1 MSSPMMCE
9 DLPSAIGSPVLESGP
24 TRSALPVGKTLDLF
38 GQAPAHASRSPAQE
52 SSSGQPTS
60 ATCGPRGSGS
70 SASAA
75 LQTSLANRLRAR
87 LPLSGLTLYRL
98 TWKTRVTPLGRRI
111 CALLASALPLSGS
124 GYSGWQTPRAR
135 GDAGG
140 TRWKHGKGKNL
151 EDQARAFALSRGL
164 TVSEVAQLSL
174 SPTFCRRLMG
184 LPVAWDDCAP
194 TGTRSVRR

>member
-1 MSSPMMCE
+1 MSSPTTCE
-9 DLPSAIGSPVLESGP
+9 GSPSAIGLPVLESGA
-24 TRSALPVGKTLDLF
+24 TRSALPVGQTLDLF
-38 GQAPAHASRSPAQE
+38 GRDPAPANRSPALA

-70 SASAA
+70 SESAD
-75 LQTSLANRLRAR
+75 LQRSLASRLQI
-87 LPLSGLTLYRL
+87 LMPSGGSTLFRW
-98 TWKTRVTPLGRRI
+98 TWKTQDTPLGRRI
-111 CALLASALPLSGS
+111 SALLASALPVSGS
-124 GYSGWQTPRAR
+124 DFSGWQTPRAR

-174 SPTFCRRLMG
+174 SPMFCRRLMG
-184 LPVAWDDCAP
+184 LPAAWDDCAP
-194 TGTRSVRR
+194 TGIRSARR